1 MRVKMEYLVVVTLE
15 NLDLHNKFPDGV
27 ALFDNMK
34 ISKDPATLKK
44 LLDRHGDIKKQIGS
58 LYYGDLEKKPFVF
71 MHGQVNVGTEEDEIG
86 NELQSALSAVL
97 RKLQLFCSL
106 LWLSKDCC
114 VSTGDG
120 YVFVGSSY
128 VSKYNIYTH
137 TNRYTKEFYNS
148 LGERKVEQI
157 RIRERREVCRNMNEL
172 FENTEISDCSDARQ
186 LLIDFSN
193 SDKLSRALYL
203 TDKARSYSL
212 PNDRIAEFI
221 VVLESLFCCQA
232 SEIAHRL
239 SERVACFLGDSRNKL
254 ATYKTIKEAYNYRSK
269 VVHGSTKIKEEKYDD
284 LTKISGEIEGIV
296 KAVLTSL
303 KVDEPLLTFKDEGE
317 INDHFMEIILG

>member
-1 MRVKMEYLVVVTLE
+1 MEYLVVVTLE

-120 YVFVGSSY
+120 YVFAN
-128 VSKYNIYTH
+128 VSKNNSYIH
-137 TNRYTKEFYNS
+137 TNRYLKEFYNS

-157 RIRERREVCRNMNEL
+157 KRDEIKEACSSMNEL

-212 PNDRIAEFI
+212 PHDRIAEFI

-239 SERVACFLGDSRNKL
+239 SERVACFLEDSRNKL

-317 INDHFMEIILG
+317 INDYFMKIILG